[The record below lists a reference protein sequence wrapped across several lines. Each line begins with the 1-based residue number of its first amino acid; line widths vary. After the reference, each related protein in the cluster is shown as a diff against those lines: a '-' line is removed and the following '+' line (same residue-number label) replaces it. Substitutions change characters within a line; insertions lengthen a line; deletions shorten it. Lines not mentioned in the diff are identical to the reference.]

1 MAKKTIKTDNG
12 SKDFDS
18 LVRQIQTTSDILQQ
32 DARLVINRNV
42 TTRAWLTGF
51 YIVEYEQHGSDRA
64 KYGENLLLNL
74 SKRLDGKSFGL
85 SSLKNYR
92 QFYLYYPELVTP
104 IVAYLQLLMQK
115 SQSLFGFLQSTENQW
130 FTKGQTPFG
139 FFPASDESSEEKSQA
154 LSDLF
159 GNTRQIAF
167 ISKDGFA
174 LQTTD
179 GEVMA
184 VPQMAFNRIPF
195 SHFTLL
201 IHIEDPLKR
210 AFYAIETMRGP

>member
-1 MAKKTIKTDNG
+1 M
-12 SKDFDS
+12 
-18 LVRQIQTTSDILQQ
+18 
-32 DARLVINRNV
+32 
-42 TTRAWLTGF
+42 
-51 YIVEYEQHGSDRA
+51 
-64 KYGENLLLNL
+64 
-74 SKRLDGKSFGL
+74 
-85 SSLKNYR
+85 
-92 QFYLYYPELVTP
+92 
-104 IVAYLQLLMQK
+104 
-115 SQSLFGFLQSTENQW
+115 ENQW

-184 VPQMAFNRIPF
+184 VPEAQKGQAPLRPQKRIC
-195 SHFTLL
+195 LEL
-201 IHIEDPLKR
+201 
-210 AFYAIETMRGP
+210 A